1 VAHPDEPASSA
12 VLTIPN
18 AISFA
23 RILLIP
29 VFVALLLN
37 DGTERVGLLLFA
49 VVAASDW
56 VDGYVA
62 RRTRQV
68 SELGK
73 LLDPT
78 ADRLAIGAGLIALAF
93 AGAVPWWAVLL
104 VIVRDLVVLAAG
116 IVLLA
121 ARGARIDVRFLGKVA
136 TFTLMVSI
144 VLLAYGHFGIP
155 PASLARALGWTG
167 YAIGLAES
175 YVATVFYASDLRDA
189 WRERRANAPSSGGP
203 EARGYDEPRGD
214 A

>member
-12 VLTIPN
+12 VVTIPN

-23 RILLIP
+23 RILLTP

-62 RRTRQV
+62 RRTGQV

-104 VIVRDLVVLAAG
+104 VVVRDLLVLAAG
-116 IVLLA
+116 IILLA
-121 ARGARIDVRFLGKVA
+121 VTGVRIDVRFLGKVA

-144 VLLAYGHFGIP
+144 VLLAYGHFDIP
-155 PASLARALGWTG
+155 PASLARALGWIG

-175 YVATVFYASDLRDA
+175 YVTTVFYASDLRDA
-189 WRERRANAPSSGGP
+189 WRERQANARPSGDP
-203 EARGYDEPRGD
+203 EAHGYDEPRGD

>member
-1 VAHPDEPASSA
+1 MAHPQEPASSA
-12 VLTIPN
+12 VLTVPN

-29 VFVALLLN
+29 IFVALLLN
-37 DGTERVGLLLFA
+37 DGTERAGLLLFA

-62 RRTRQV
+62 RRTGQV

-78 ADRLAIGAGLIALAF
+78 ADRLAIGAGLIALAV

-104 VIVRDLVVLAAG
+104 VIVRDLLVLAAG
-116 IVLLA
+116 IALLA
-121 ARGARIDVRFLGKVA
+121 VRGARIDVRFLGKVA

-155 PASLARALGWTG
+155 PASLSRALGWIG
-167 YAIGLAES
+167 YGIGLAES

-189 WRERRANAPSSGGP
+189 WRSPQASKRRSGEP

>member
-1 VAHPDEPASSA
+1 VKHPEERASSA
-12 VLTIPN
+12 VLTVPN

-37 DGTERVGLLLFA
+37 EGTERAGLLLFA

-62 RRTRQV
+62 RRTGQV

-78 ADRLAIGAGLIALAF
+78 ADRLAIAAGLLALAI

-104 VIVRDLVVLAAG
+104 VIVRDILVLAAG
-116 IVLLA
+116 IVLLT

-136 TFTLMVSI
+136 TFTLMISI
-144 VLLAYGHFGIP
+144 VLLAYGHFAIP
-155 PASLARALGWTG
+155 PASLARALGWIG
-167 YAIGLAES
+167 YAIGVAES
-175 YVATVFYASDLRDA
+175 YVATVFYASDLRTA
-189 WRERRANAPSSGGP
+189 WRSSASN
-203 EARGYDEPRGD
+203 ARGAGESEIGG
-214 A
+214 